1 MVTLKEI
8 KKRIQSIKSTRK
20 TTSAMQLVSSAKL
33 RKAES
38 ILSNMLPYSD
48 ALYRLMRSLGQGEG
62 EEVNPLSLER
72 PVKKVAIIAFSS
84 DSSLCGVFNANVMRE
99 LQRTVGEY
107 RKGLP
112 PPQIAVYT
120 IGKKV
125 YDAVRKTDIAVTEN
139 FENLAGKAFY
149 GIMADFAE
157 SLIAQFEQGETD
169 RVEMIYHRFKSTG
182 TQELVREVVLPVR
195 LPSAE
200 DPDKEADTDYIF
212 EPSRV
217 EILRAIVP
225 KSIKL
230 QLYTA
235 LLNSNV
241 SEYAARMI
249 AMQTATDNADD
260 LISELTVEYNKS
272 RQQAIT
278 SELLDLFNG
287 NAG

>member
-33 RKAES
+33 RKAEGV
-38 ILSNMLPYSD
+38 LSNMLPYSE

-107 RKGLP
+107 RKDVARP
-112 PPQIAVYT
+112 RIAVYT

-125 YDAVRKTDIAVTEN
+125 YDAVRKTDIEVTEN

-149 GIMADFAE
+149 GVMADFAE
-157 SLIAQFEQGETD
+157 SLIAAFERGETD

-182 TQELVREVVLPVR
+182 TQDLVREVVLPVR
-195 LPSAE
+195 LPAAE
-200 DPDKEADTDYIF
+200 EANTDYIF